1 MNVSL
6 TPELEKFVAKEVGS
20 GLYQTASEVI
30 RAGLRRLKEDR
41 VRQLRLPETYA
52 ELETQLLESVESLD
66 AGKGVNGEE
75 VLRRLRKRMKETSAE
90 IHRPRQ
96 SQCRDARSKSA
107 MCRHWHNHLFHFIY
121 RFALLSETQLAKARQ
136 TRKMRIRIFHR
147 NKRLNQK

>member
-75 VLRRLRKRMKETSAE
+75 VLRRLRKRMKETSA
-90 IHRPRQ
+90 
-96 SQCRDARSKSA
+96 
-107 MCRHWHNHLFHFIY
+107 
-121 RFALLSETQLAKARQ
+121 
-136 TRKMRIRIFHR
+136 
-147 NKRLNQK
+147 

>member
-41 VRQLRLPETYA
+41 VRQLRLPETLA

-75 VLRRLRKRMKETSAE
+75 VLRRLRKRMKETSA
-90 IHRPRQ
+90 
-96 SQCRDARSKSA
+96 
-107 MCRHWHNHLFHFIY
+107 
-121 RFALLSETQLAKARQ
+121 
-136 TRKMRIRIFHR
+136 
-147 NKRLNQK
+147 